1 MEAYVSFLLHS
12 QELPESENVSEEGGG
27 LIVAAA
33 GHSGD
38 ENGLRDVGQ

>member
-1 MEAYVSFLLHS
+1 MTFLLHS

>member
-1 MEAYVSFLLHS
+1 MSFLLHS
-12 QELPESENVSEEGGG
+12 QELPESENVSEKGGG

-38 ENGLRDVGQ
+38 ENGLRNVGQ